1 MELAQLRIHGSV
13 SGMTNAVGKYAKHQ
27 ALEGGGK
34 NKRKLERAW
43 RGKIRANDYH

>member
-1 MELAQLRIHGSV
+1 MEPAQLRIRGSV

-34 NKRKLERAW
+34 KRKLEGAW
-43 RGKIRANDYH
+43 RGKIQANEYH